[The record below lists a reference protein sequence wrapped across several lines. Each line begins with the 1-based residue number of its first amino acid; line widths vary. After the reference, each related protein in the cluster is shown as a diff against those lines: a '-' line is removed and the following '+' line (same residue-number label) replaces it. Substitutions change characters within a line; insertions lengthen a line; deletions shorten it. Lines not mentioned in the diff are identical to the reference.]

1 VSNLVPRGLQLRA
14 SRAKQITPPTRCE
27 AIIED
32 YVHGTRNNLRSVI
45 VVPKSRQC
53 LHNARV
59 KLGTLCLCT
68 RHGQLAKD
76 GLVDDRGYVAPRG
89 DIRNVRDNPKH
100 FSNGLHSWA
109 RNLTIK
115 EI

>member
-1 VSNLVPRGLQLRA
+1 MSSLVPRGLQLHG
-14 SRAKQITPPTRCE
+14 SKAKQITPPTHCE

-32 YVHGTRNNLRSVI
+32 YVNGTRNNLRSVI

-53 LHNARV
+53 MHNARV

-76 GLVDDRGYVAPRG
+76 GLVDARGYVAPRG

-100 FSNGLHSWA
+100 FPNGLHSWA